1 MPTDTPSPAVSTHH
15 KPWYKVLYIQVLIA
29 IFLGI
34 LVGHLNPNLG
44 KELKPL
50 GDGFIALIKMM
61 IAPVIFCTV
70 VHGISSMGDLK
81 RVGRVG
87 LKALIYFEAV
97 STVALAVGLLVGEI
111 LKPGAGFNIDPST
124 MDAKAVATYVTKAKE
139 DGIVAHLMGI
149 IPDSYIGALARGD
162 LLQVLLISILS
173 GFAIALL
180 GKAGEP
186 ISHAIDQAAKVFFKI
201 IALIVRVA
209 PIGAFGA
216 MAFTVGAYGIGS
228 LWNLIALIGTFYLT
242 SVLFVLIVLGSIA
255 RLSGFSILR
264 FIAYIKD
271 ELLIVLGTSSSET
284 VLPQMIEKMQHL
296 GASKSVVGL
305 VIPTGYSFNL
315 DGTNI
320 YMTLAT
326 LFLAQATNT
335 HLTIWQELGILGI
348 AIITSKGA
356 SGVTGAGFITLAATL
371 AIVPDIPI
379 QSLAIL
385 VGIDK
390 FMSECR
396 ALTNLIGN
404 GVACVV
410 ISLSEG
416 ELDKEA
422 LHETMAHPIALG
434 EALEPGGALRRLTAK
449 RHEPITIYG
458 IKNCDTMKKARAWL
472 DGHGVAYDF
481 HDYKT
486 AGIAKDKLK
495 QWSDEVGW
503 ETLLNRAGTT
513 FRQLP
518 DADKDGLNEKKALAL
533 MLNQPS
539 MIKRP
544 VLDLGKKR
552 LVGFKPEVYA
562 KEVKAKKVG

>member
-1 MPTDTPSPAVSTHH
+1 MTSTAVVSAAPR
-15 KPWYKVLYIQVLIA
+15 KPWYTVLYIQVLIA
-29 IFLGI
+29 IALGI
-34 LVGHLNPNLG
+34 LVGYFYPNTG
-44 KELKPL
+44 KALKPL
-50 GDGFIALIKMM
+50 GDGFISLIKMM

-87 LKALIYFEAV
+87 IKALLYFEAV
-97 STVALAVGLLVGEI
+97 STLALAIGLIVGELI
-111 LKPGAGFNIDPST
+111 QPGAGFNIDPST
-124 MDAKAVATYVTKAKE
+124 MDPGAVATYVTKAKQE
-139 DGIVAHLMGI
+139 GIVPHLMAI
-149 IPDSYIGALARGD
+149 IPDSYFGALARGD
-162 LLQVLLISILS
+162 LLQVLLVSILS
-173 GFAIALL
+173 GFAIAFL

-186 ISHAIDQAAKVFFKI
+186 IAHAIDMAAKVFFGVI
-201 IALIVRVA
+201 RMIVRVA

-216 MAFTVGAYGIGS
+216 MAFTVGAYGVGA
-228 LWNLIALIGTFYLT
+228 LWNLVALIGTFYLT
-242 SVLFVLIVLGSIA
+242 SVLFVLLVLGTIA
-255 RLSGFSILR
+255 RLAGFSIIR

-284 VLPQMIEKMQHL
+284 VLPQMIQKMEHL
-296 GASKSVVGL
+296 GASRPVVGL

-348 AIITSKGA
+348 AMITSKGA

-410 ISLSEG
+410 ISRSEG
-416 ELDKEA
+416 ELDKDK
-422 LHETMAHPIALG
+422 LHETMAHPIAIG
-434 EALEPGGALRRLTAK
+434 EALEPGGGAA
-449 RHEPITIYG
+449 P
-458 IKNCDTMKKARAWL
+458 A
-472 DGHGVAYDF
+472 
-481 HDYKT
+481 
-486 AGIAKDKLK
+486 
-495 QWSDEVGW
+495 
-503 ETLLNRAGTT
+503 
-513 FRQLP
+513 
-518 DADKDGLNEKKALAL
+518 
-533 MLNQPS
+533 
-539 MIKRP
+539 
-544 VLDLGKKR
+544 
-552 LVGFKPEVYA
+552 
-562 KEVKAKKVG
+562 